1 MNGIDNIVSKIAAD
15 TEAARTEILRKAEK
29 QAESISSEI
38 LKSAEETARV
48 KLEEAEKK
56 SISISEL
63 SSSRCEHLRS
73 QLLLGAKVELINET
87 ISAALEAVRNYPD
100 EKYFGFLL
108 EILGKNILPGNCV
121 ICFGS
126 RDFGRIT
133 DDFRKKVNETASA
146 NGASV
151 TFDDSPAGITDG
163 FILKYGDIE
172 INCTLDAFAE
182 CKKDEL
188 FELVNN
194 ILFRAVKE
202 NE

>member
-1 MNGIDNIVSKIAAD
+1 MNGINNIVSKIAAD
-15 TEAARTEILRKAEK
+15 TEAARAEILRKAEK

-38 LKSAEETARV
+38 LKSAEETARL

-56 SISISEL
+56 SASISEL
-63 SSSRCEHLRS
+63 SSSRCDNLRS
-73 QLLLGAKVELINET
+73 RLLLGAKVELINET

-100 EKYFGFLL
+100 DKYFGFLL
-108 EILGKNILPGNCV
+108 EILGKNILPGDCV

-126 RDFGRIT
+126 RDLSRIT
-133 DDFRKKVNETASA
+133 DDFRKAVTDKSA
-146 NGASV
+146 ENGASV
-151 TFDDSPAGITDG
+151 VFDDSPAGISDG

-194 ILFRAVKE
+194 ILFRAVKDSE
-202 NE
+202 